1 MCLGPEDNIS
11 TQLMRKN
18 DMDVIVGIIALVIAA
33 GCVIAISFASRRE
46 SNVEKN
52 S

>member
-1 MCLGPEDNIS
+1 
-11 TQLMRKN
+11 MRKN

-33 GCVIAISFASRRE
+33 GCAIAIFLASRRE
-46 SNVEKN
+46 RNVEKN